1 MSGRRAT
8 PYVLL
13 GALGLLVAVFLAL
26 LVLTPIEIRS
36 EAVRSFLESKVA
48 DASGGRFSYERL
60 RVSLFPHPCASL
72 LGVAFAKDPRLAVTA
87 TELTVCPQLLPLF
100 RGELRPGRIRV
111 HGPDLRF
118 SGPLFDAGAGAS
130 AGTIS
135 SQAPQAL
142 KLLPDT
148 DIEISDGRMTLGDP
162 SGQVVTIQGVQADVR
177 RRGQELTGRIRCES
191 NLWKQL
197 SVKAQLRVD
206 TLTGAIDL
214 DVTDFQ
220 PAGLL
225 AGMFPDSAFKL
236 LEGRADLS
244 LALTPEG
251 AGRIRARLTGQVPS
265 LRLAYHQR
273 EADLSIEA
281 ITAELE
287 AAPGRL
293 ALSISKLVTR
303 RPQVSLSL
311 DVVRDDAAHPR
322 IAIDLKGSEVDVAGV
337 REAALVFLAD
347 VAEAGAVFDV
357 VRGGKVPWIT
367 VSAHGESPADLGRL
381 ENILIRGRMEQG
393 RIFIPGVEL
402 DLEDV
407 DGDVVIAGGILE
419 GSHLR
424 AQYRGT
430 HGENGSLRL
439 GLTPE
444 DPVIALDIAMQA
456 DLAPLPAILARVV
469 PDGSF
474 QAELGRIEA
483 FTGTANGR
491 LQLNGSLDN
500 MGVNVA
506 ASEIDAEAQY
516 QRLSLPLKFTGG
528 RLLYN
533 EDSIEVH
540 DMDVRVGSSTLTRL
554 NSRLGLDADLPLTAS
569 SPAAAVELADL
580 RRLFGNDPPLAFLTS
595 LEGTAGFQAWD
606 LAGSAADP
614 QTWKIRSSG
623 SVRNLRLASKL
634 LPGPVRVEQA
644 PFVWEGRSVRTHG
657 WTLAIGGSRMEVT
670 SAGLDWTGLPVLD
683 VAARRVDASVEDLLW
698 FLRSQPHLAA
708 HLEPFAPLSGTATLR
723 DAQSRVVFPPGADAR
738 VELSARLDSTR
749 ITSRRVPDPLRL
761 DSGRL
766 RWQGSSLEV
775 SELNVAL
782 GESEVHRLSL
792 AFDWG
797 AGDRFEIRTDAAAIE
812 CGEVYPWLS
821 LLPGLRGLREDLS
834 DIRGTIEVSG
844 FGLSGRISD
853 PLNWNLHADSRLN
866 YMVITTPFLE
876 KPIRIRLGK
885 LKAQETAT
893 ATSSG
898 TVLRVENLQTSTGS
912 NRVMAS
918 GDIRL
923 TPEAIAL
930 DLTLTAESIDWNEI
944 QILSDHLSRHRPTAG
959 RPVKGRI
966 GLRAEA
972 FKIGGFDF
980 HPLKATALLTPA
992 GTTVAI
998 ERADMCGIVLIGRLA
1013 FAHDRLNA
1021 YLVPVADSTLLDYT
1035 LACLTDKKSVA
1046 SGRFNL
1052 DGALQVEAPPAD
1064 FLKALTGSIDVV
1076 AEDGRFLR
1084 SSLFAKILSLINFTE
1099 IYRGTLPDLTGEG
1112 LEYKRMQFSGEFR
1125 DGKFI
1130 IDSGTLDGPSLWM
1143 GARGAIDLSDNT
1155 LQLFI
1160 LVSPFKTVDR
1170 IINAI
1175 PGLRWILGGRLVAIP
1190 MEARGAVSDPEV
1202 IPLAPSAVAQSIL
1215 DMLGRTLRLPLHII
1229 QPLIPGLDE
1238 SIDIDGSSI
1247 VKKK

>member
-8 PYVLL
+8 RYVLL
-13 GALGLLVAVFLAL
+13 GTLGLLVAVFLAL

-36 EAVRSFLESKVA
+36 EAVRTFLETRVA
-48 DASGGRFSYERL
+48 DALGGRFSYERL
-60 RVSLFPHPCASL
+60 QVSLFPRPCASV
-72 LGVAFAKDPRLAVTA
+72 LGVAFAKDAGLAVTA
-87 TELTVCPQLLPLF
+87 AELTVCPQLLPLL
-100 RGELRPGRIRV
+100 RGELRPARIRAHAPAV
-111 HGPDLRF
+111 RF
-118 SGPLFDAGAGAS
+118 SGPLFDTGAGSSAGAITSRA
-130 AGTIS
+130 
-135 SQAPQAL
+135 AL
-142 KLLPDT
+142 GLALLPET
-148 DIEISDGRMTLGDP
+148 DVEITDGRMTLVDP
-162 SGQVVTIQGVQADVR
+162 SGLGLTLLGVQAAVSR
-177 RRGQELTGRIRCES
+177 HGQELTGRIQCES
-191 NLWKQL
+191 SLWKHL
-197 SVKAQLRVD
+197 SVKAQLMID
-206 TLTGAIDL
+206 TLTGAIEV
-214 DVTDFQ
+214 DVAGFQ

-225 AGMFPDSAFKL
+225 AGIFPDSAVKL
-236 LEGRADLS
+236 LEGRADLT
-244 LALTPEG
+244 LALIPEG
-251 AGRIRARLTGQVPS
+251 AGRIRARLTGQIPS
-265 LRLAYHQR
+265 LRLGYHQR

-293 ALSISKLVTR
+293 AVSIPKLVTR
-303 RPQVSLSL
+303 RPQVALSL

-322 IAIDLKGSEVDVAGV
+322 IAIDLKGSGVDVAGV
-337 REAALVFLAD
+337 REAALVFLTD
-347 VAEAGAVFDV
+347 VAEAGVVFDV

-367 VSAHGESPADLGRL
+367 VSARGESPADLGRL
-381 ENILIRGRMEQG
+381 EDILIRGRMEQG
-393 RIFIPGVEL
+393 RIFIPGAEL

-491 LQLNGSLDN
+491 LQLSGRLDN
-500 MGVNVA
+500 VGVNVA
-506 ASEIDAEAQY
+506 ASEIAAEARY
-516 QRLSLPLKFTGG
+516 QRLPLPLKFTGG
-528 RLLYN
+528 RLLY
-533 EDSIEVH
+533 DGGCIEVH

-554 NSRLGLDADLPLTAS
+554 STRLGLDADLPLTAS

-580 RRLFGNDPPLAFLTS
+580 LRLFGDDPRLAFLTS
-595 LEGTAGFQAWD
+595 LEGTAGVQAWE

-614 QTWKIRSSG
+614 QSWKIRSSG

-634 LPGPVRVEQA
+634 LPGPVRVDQA

-670 SAGLDWTGLPVLD
+670 SAGLDWAGVPVLD

-698 FLRSQPHLAA
+698 LLRSRTDLAG
-708 HLEPFAPLSGTATLR
+708 HLEPFAPLAGTATLI
-723 DAQSRVVFPPGADAR
+723 DAQSRVAFPPGAEAR
-738 VELSARLDSTR
+738 VEVSARLDNMR

-761 DSGRL
+761 ASGRL

-821 LLPGLRGLREDLS
+821 LLPALRDLREDLS
-834 DIRGTIEVSG
+834 DIRGNVEVSG

-893 ATSSG
+893 ATSGG
-898 TVLRVENLQTSTGS
+898 TVLRVEDLQASTGS

-918 GDIRL
+918 GEIRL
-923 TPEAIAL
+923 APEAIAL
-930 DLTLTAESIDWNEI
+930 DLTLTAESVDWNEI
-944 QILSDHLSRHRPTAG
+944 QTLSDHLSRHRPTAG

-980 HPLKATALLTPA
+980 HPLAATAVLTPA

-998 ERADMCGIVLIGRLA
+998 ERANVCGIVLIGRLT
-1013 FAHDRLNA
+1013 FTPGRLNA
-1021 YLVPVADSTLLDYT
+1021 YLVPVADSTMLDYT
-1035 LACLTDKKSVA
+1035 LTCLTDEKSVA

-1052 DGALQVEAPPAD
+1052 DGALQVEAPPAE
-1064 FLKALTGSIDVV
+1064 FLKALTGTIDFVS
-1076 AEDGRFLR
+1076 EDGRFLR
-1084 SSLFAKILSLINFTE
+1084 SSLFAKILALINFTE
-1099 IYRGTLPDLTGEG
+1099 IYRGTLPDLTGKG
-1112 LEYKRMQFSGEFR
+1112 LEYKRVELSGEFR

-1130 IDSGTLDGPSLWM
+1130 INSGTLDGPSLWM

-1170 IINAI
+1170 IVNSI

-1190 MEARGAVSDPEV
+1190 MEARGALSDPEV

-1238 SIDIDGSSI
+1238 SIDIDGTSI